1 MERPHTLDTLT
12 FDVVRKKITLPAVPY
27 YGVRE
32 GGVGYIYLQSFTD
45 KAAYE
50 VKEAF
55 LDLKKNH
62 RIKSLILDLRG
73 NPGGILDEA
82 LQIINY
88 FVPKGTEVLSTR
100 GRIGQ
105 WDKTYKTTQKPIDE
119 KIPLA
124 ILINSESASASEI
137 VSGTLQD
144 LDRAVVIG
152 ERSFGKGLVQ
162 TTRPLPYNGMIKITT
177 SKYYIPSGRSIQA
190 IDYSHRNAAGRPE
203 RIPDSL
209 TTAYTTAGGRIVR
222 DGGGITPDVKIELP
236 QIPNIVFYLVND
248 MYTFRFATQYTQKHD
263 TIAPIEKFVITDEIY
278 DEFKDY
284 VKDKGFTYDRR
295 TQKVLDEL
303 RKWAE
308 FEGYLSDIDVEIDS
322 LSKKLSHNLDHDFAN
337 FRKEIAEQLAF
348 EIVKRYY
355 YQKGEI
361 CESLKNDPIVERA
374 EEILLDPKQY
384 RAILQPAGKSSEE
397 KSKKQ

>member
-1 MERPHTLDTLT
+1 M
-12 FDVVRKKITLPAVPY
+12 
-27 YGVRE
+27 
-32 GGVGYIYLQSFTD
+32 GYIYLQSFTD

-248 MYTFRFATQYTQKHD
+248 MYTFRFATQYAQKHD

-322 LSKKLSHNLDHDFAN
+322 LSKNCRIISTTTSPTSGKKSPNNLHSKSSNGTITRKAKSARVSKTTLSWNGPRRYCSIRNNTGRYCSRPENRPKKKARNNERHDTSSETVPFLPAM
-337 FRKEIAEQLAF
+337 R
-348 EIVKRYY
+348 V
-355 YQKGEI
+355 GEI
-361 CESLKNDPIVERA
+361 HR
-374 EEILLDPKQY
+374 
-384 RAILQPAGKSSEE
+384 
-397 KSKKQ
+397 